1 MPTKQRTNFIK
12 KKLFSEQSRVEVW
25 NPPILSFDFKSLCL
39 FSFKGGFEPPN
50 SSDAFSICNHLGS
63 FRLLLIEPGIKDIL
77 LRVRLNVSVDDVMFA
92 FKAKS
97 KTMVT

>member
-1 MPTKQRTNFIK
+1 MEEKKQKNIIHLH
-12 KKLFSEQSRVEVW
+12 LFST
-25 NPPILSFDFKSLCL
+25 
-39 FSFKGGFEPPN
+39 GGFEPPN
-50 SSDAFSICNHLGS
+50 STDTFAICNHLGS

-97 KTMVT
+97 KLVT